1 MTSRL
6 QSLTV
11 WGVFKEKSTQ
21 LDIYIPIDIEN
32 QCVFVYQL
40 SENLIKHCGIT
51 DSRHQKLVQPIL
63 SAPIS
68 RIPKLLEQFDLDGQ
82 LEADAGSSLP
92 VSFLDSVQA
101 QDPRNTFRTST
112 APYSASRFES
122 TGNET
127 FFTSRPPI
135 TGSMS
140 SLRTSIPTLDQSI
153 ASIRQAAASE
163 DRSSSFTVF
172 GPQITT
178 QNISAS
184 STTEHSDIRDDS
196 GFVDELTDSNI
207 SSNRR
212 VRGINDDE
220 DGEGGVFGVAALR
233 SALAE
238 TTESCPRMSFGGSR
252 FTGSPSYS
260 RSQGR
265 YFAGPVD
272 EESSVQSLHDRHVG
286 LLGETFVS
294 KLLSYLYSNCLTGSV
309 RSTSISRRDC
319 PTGAPQIGPAKVE
332 WKLATPLSPNWR
344 KTMRT
349 LHTLILG
356 GL

>member
-1 MTSRL
+1 
-6 QSLTV
+6 
-11 WGVFKEKSTQ
+11 
-21 LDIYIPIDIEN
+21 
-32 QCVFVYQL
+32 
-40 SENLIKHCGIT
+40 
-51 DSRHQKLVQPIL
+51 
-63 SAPIS
+63 
-68 RIPKLLEQFDLDGQ
+68 LLEQFDLDGQ
-82 LEADAGSSLP
+82 LEADAESSLP

-101 QDPRNTFRTST
+101 QDPRNTFRKST

-135 TGSMS
+135 TRSVS
-140 SLRTSIPTLDQSI
+140 SLRTSISTLDQSL
-153 ASIRQAAASE
+153 AFVRQAAASE

-207 SSNRR
+207 SSNGR

-220 DGEGGVFGVAALR
+220 DGEGGMFGVAALR

-260 RSQGR
+260 RSQG

-272 EESSVQSLHDRHVG
+272 EESSVRSLHDRHVG
-286 LLGETFVS
+286 LLGETFE
-294 KLLSYLYSNCLTGSV
+294 LSSV
-309 RSTSISRRDC
+309 RSTSISRRDW

-356 GL
+356 GI